1 MSLRK
6 QVFLHYKQQVDDKI
20 HIFRDMILD
29 LSEDS
34 LSDAKSSAGDKHQ
47 TTLSMMHLEQEKLNR
62 KLAEFIEQKNIL
74 DKIDISIK
82 TSKIVI
88 GSLVQTNELLVFLS
102 TALPKIIIEN
112 KTIFSISPQSPLGK
126 MLLGKEIGFEFE
138 INAKQYKIINIFE

>member
-20 HIFRDMILD
+20 HIFRDMIID

-74 DKIDISIK
+74 DKIDISVK

-126 MLLGKEIGFEFE
+126 MLLGNEIGFEFE
-138 INAKQYKIINIFE
+138 INAKQFKIINIFE

>member
-20 HIFRDMILD
+20 HIFRDMIID

-126 MLLGKEIGFEFE
+126 MLLGNEIGFEFE

>member
-20 HIFRDMILD
+20 HIFRDMIID

-74 DKIDISIK
+74 DKIDISVK

>member
-74 DKIDISIK
+74 DKIDISVK

-126 MLLGKEIGFEFE
+126 MLLGNEIGFEFE

>member
-20 HIFRDMILD
+20 HIFRDMIID

-47 TTLSMMHLEQEKLNR
+47 TSLSMMHLEQEKLNR

-126 MLLGKEIGFEFE
+126 MLLGNEIGFEFD

>member
-20 HIFRDMILD
+20 HIFRDMIID

-47 TTLSMMHLEQEKLNR
+47 TSLSMMHLEQEKLNR

-74 DKIDISIK
+74 DKIDISVK

-126 MLLGKEIGFEFE
+126 MLLGNEIGFEFD

>member
-20 HIFRDMILD
+20 HIFRDMIID

-88 GSLVQTNELLVFLS
+88 GSLVQTSELLVFLS

-126 MLLGKEIGFEFE
+126 MLLGNEIGFEFE

>member
-20 HIFRDMILD
+20 HIFRDMIID

-47 TTLSMMHLEQEKLNR
+47 TSLSMMHLEQEKLNR

-74 DKIDISIK
+74 DKIDISVK

-126 MLLGKEIGFEFE
+126 MLLGNEIGFEFE
-138 INAKQYKIINIFE
+138 INAKQFKIINIFE

>member
-20 HIFRDMILD
+20 HIFRDMIID

-34 LSDAKSSAGDKHQ
+34 LSDSKSSAGDKHQ